1 MRSKGIMKVTELSRL
16 VAAVV
21 SCMVLTGCSN
31 SEEAKKEHFENA
43 NRFVAADKPQEAVVE
58 YRNALKE
65 DPKFGEARF
74 KLAQAYESLGN
85 ANQAFREYVRAAD
98 LMPQNTDA
106 QVKAAAYMLAAGQF
120 EDAKTR
126 IQPVIDRDP
135 TNSTAQLILGN
146 ALVGLKDLD
155 GAVREIEEAIRL
167 EPGRGLTYSNLAM
180 VKFAQG
186 QKDEAKK
193 AFEKAVEVDPK
204 SVQARLALAYFQ
216 WSVNDVAAAEDSLK
230 SALAI
235 EPKNVLANRTLVA
248 FYIGSNRAA
257 QAEPYLKALAAAG
270 APQPT
275 LQLADYYVSQ
285 RRPAEASAILEPLT
299 KDPLSAG
306 AAETRL
312 AALAYATDKSR
323 GHGMLDAVIKRE
335 PANVLA
341 LLQKTQWLLVETRTQ
356 EALVPARAAVKAAP
370 TNITAHY
377 YLGLA
382 LDALRQRKEAM
393 AEFGEVLRLNPR
405 ATPAQL
411 ALSRLNL
418 LEGSTE
424 SAVNYA
430 EGALSSQPNNPDA
443 RASLV
448 RGLLG
453 RRDLDRA
460 AEVLA
465 PLLKQYPQVA
475 TVHVLNGGLKLQK
488 RDFAG
493 AGSAYER
500 ALSLSPAS
508 VEALAGLT
516 TVELLQNKGP
526 QARQRIEARLATEP
540 NRADLLIIAGQ
551 VYANQRDFGK
561 AEAVLRHAIQ
571 SDATSSRAYSMLANV
586 LLVAG
591 KLEAALVEFDQM
603 SSRDAKNL
611 SAATMAA
618 MIVHSQNKTADAKKR
633 YEAIVSADPTAAVAA
648 NNLAW
653 IYQEEGGKLD
663 EALRLAQAAATRLP
677 ESPEV
682 QDTIG
687 MIYVK
692 KELPALAVSAF
703 ERSIDKAPDNPS
715 YHYHLALALSKSGN
729 SQRARQSAEQ
739 AIKLKPDYP
748 EALKLLAQVKG

>member
-1 MRSKGIMKVTELSRL
+1 
-16 VAAVV
+16 
-21 SCMVLTGCSN
+21 
-31 SEEAKKEHFENA
+31 
-43 NRFVAADKPQEAVVE
+43 
-58 YRNALKE
+58 
-65 DPKFGEARF
+65 
-74 KLAQAYESLGN
+74 
-85 ANQAFREYVRAAD
+85 
-98 LMPQNTDA
+98 
-106 QVKAAAYMLAAGQF
+106 
-120 EDAKTR
+120 
-126 IQPVIDRDP
+126 
-135 TNSTAQLILGN
+135 
-146 ALVGLKDLD
+146 
-155 GAVREIEEAIRL
+155 
-167 EPGRGLTYSNLAM
+167 
-180 VKFAQG
+180 
-186 QKDEAKK
+186 
-193 AFEKAVEVDPK
+193 
-204 SVQARLALAYFQ
+204 
-216 WSVNDVAAAEDSLK
+216 
-230 SALAI
+230 
-235 EPKNVLANRTLVA
+235 
-248 FYIGSNRAA
+248 
-257 QAEPYLKALAAAG
+257 
-270 APQPT
+270 
-275 LQLADYYVSQ
+275 
-285 RRPAEASAILEPLT
+285 
-299 KDPLSAG
+299 
-306 AAETRL
+306 
-312 AALAYATDKSR
+312 
-323 GHGMLDAVIKRE
+323 MLDAVIKRE

-603 SSRDAKNL
+603 SSRDAKHP